1 MKSNLKTISLSLLVM
16 ALWGSLFPSI
26 KIAYKEFGLVSTDIP
41 NIIILAGM
49 RFVVCGIAVAL
60 ISFIKKEK
68 ISSPKAK
75 NVSMMLLIGL
85 FAIIIHYAC
94 VYIAIS
100 TTDSSKTALI
110 KQLGAL
116 LYVCFSF
123 LFFKSEKFS
132 TLKIVGALIGF
143 LGIVAINYT
152 GKGISF
158 SSGDILIIIASFS
171 SVASS
176 IITKIISHNSSFWMV
191 GISQSF
197 GGAVLLIIGLI
208 MGGSMLNFT
217 LGSALIFL
225 YMCAASSIAYILWN
239 YILKTTDLSNM
250 FIIKF
255 AEPLFACVFGW
266 ILLGENIFKLQYLI
280 AFILISAGIILGNK
294 KGVQT
299 NG

>member
-16 ALWGSLFPSI
+16 ALWGSLFPAI
-26 KIAYKEFGLVSTDIP
+26 KIAYKQFAISSTDIP
-41 NIIILAGM
+41 NIMVLAGM
-49 RFVVCGIAVAL
+49 RFLVCGIVVMIIAL
-60 ISFIKKEK
+60 LKREK
-68 ISSPKAK
+68 LCAPKAK
-75 NVSMMLLIGL
+75 NISMMLLIGL

-123 LFFKSEKFS
+123 LFFKNERFS
-132 TLKIVGALIGF
+132 VYKIIGAIVGF

-152 GKGISF
+152 GNGISF
-158 SSGDILIIIASFS
+158 SSGDVLIIIASFS

-176 IITKIISHNSSFWMV
+176 IITKFISKNSSFIIV
-191 GISQSF
+191 AVSQTF
-197 GGAVLLIIGLI
+197 GGAILLLIGIFIG
-208 MGGSMLNFT
+208 GDMLNFT
-217 LGSALIFL
+217 LSSTLIFL

-239 YILKTTDLSNM
+239 YILKTSDLSNM

-255 AEPLFACVFGW
+255 AEPLFACIFGA
-266 ILLGENIFKLQYLI
+266 ILLGENIFRIQYLL
-280 AFILISAGIILGNK
+280 AFILISSGIILGNK
-294 KGVQT
+294 KEKKI